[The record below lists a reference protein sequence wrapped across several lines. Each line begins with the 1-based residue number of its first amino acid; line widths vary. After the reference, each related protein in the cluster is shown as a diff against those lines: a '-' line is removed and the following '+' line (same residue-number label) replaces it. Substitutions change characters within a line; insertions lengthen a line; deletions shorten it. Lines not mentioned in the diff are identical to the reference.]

1 MSVFLIIIAIIV
13 GPWLLMYVGLSSLED
28 PPKPT
33 FTYGE
38 FPFHLEYK
46 INGQRKIVDDKVIVE
61 YDGIG
66 LNEGAGKYIQ
76 WKPQTLASGNE
87 EVILFEDG
95 ESVRIY
101 LAIRDKDYNMEDW
114 IDYSEYNYV
123 FPSVI
128 KEEKLGRGNYATSLS
143 ENDLI
148 NNYKIRLIEFK
159 YGEPLRN

>member
-1 MSVFLIIIAIIV
+1 
-13 GPWLLMYVGLSSLED
+13 MYVGHSFQGN
-28 PPKPT
+28 PPKPEY
-33 FTYGE
+33 TYGE
-38 FPFHLEYK
+38 FPFHLEYE
-46 INGQRKIVDDKVIVE
+46 INGQRLIVDDKVIVE
-61 YDGIG
+61 FDGFGFEGGIG
-66 LNEGAGKYIQ
+66 SDKTTK

-101 LAIRDKDYNMEDW
+101 LAIRDEDYNMDDW

-148 NNYKIRLIEFK
+148 NNYKIRLIDFK